1 VSSTIKTRIRDAL
14 RVPIS
19 AAARMA
25 VRLFERRIG
34 VHSWGDVYAY
44 GGSQPHL
51 YRGSSWL
58 VLRELFANLEVA
70 EDDVFVDMGSGMG
83 RVLFMA
89 ARRPFRRVIGVEVDE
104 ELNEIAQQ
112 NIERNRH
119 RLQCQNVEIVTADV
133 FDWEIPED
141 VTVVYIFRPFRSQ
154 VFERVLDRLLDSI
167 DRSPRKVRFVYN
179 YCPVPDHRYI
189 MSTGRATRVSI
200 RVPRYLR
207 ARYREL
213 SVFLLHPRSRA
224 ESTGDPDETPRAD
237 PALQVEK

>member
-1 VSSTIKTRIRDAL
+1 MTIESRVRYML
-14 RVPIS
+14 RLPLS

-58 VLRELFANLEVA
+58 VLREMFANLEVA
-70 EDDVFVDMGSGMG
+70 EDDVFIDIGSGMG

-89 ARRPFRRVIGVEVDE
+89 ARRPFRRVMGVELDE
-104 ELNEIAQQ
+104 QLNEIARQ

-119 RLQCQNVEIVTADV
+119 RLQCQDVEIVTADV
-133 FDWEIPED
+133 LDWEIPDD
-141 VTVVYIFRPFRSQ
+141 VTIAYIYRPFRTE
-154 VFERVLDRLLDSI
+154 VFEHILDRLLESI
-167 DRSPRKVRFVYN
+167 DRRPRQVRFIYN
-179 YCPVPDHRYI
+179 YCPAPDYRYI
-189 MSTGRATRVSI
+189 MATGRATGVSI
-200 RVPRYLR
+200 RVPRYLQ

-213 SVFLLHPRSRA
+213 FFFLLHPARA
-224 ESTGDPDETPRAD
+224 ESTGDSDQTGRTE
-237 PALQVEK
+237 PALQVKK